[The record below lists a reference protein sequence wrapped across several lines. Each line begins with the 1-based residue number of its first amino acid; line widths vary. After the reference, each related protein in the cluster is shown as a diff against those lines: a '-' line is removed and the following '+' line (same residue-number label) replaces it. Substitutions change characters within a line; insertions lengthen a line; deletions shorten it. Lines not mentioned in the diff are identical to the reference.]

1 MKQVRILHN
10 EAIELAEKA
19 FTLKRRGETERAKS
33 LFAEAFALERK
44 AALAIPVEEQYEP
57 SRSILCRSAAALALN
72 AELFRESE
80 IMVAQGLI
88 GFPPHEIAEELR
100 DLFAELCTKRQL
112 EAR

>member
-1 MKQVRILHN
+1 MKQTKILHN
-10 EAIELAEKA
+10 KSIELAEKA

-44 AALAIPVEEQYEP
+44 AALVIPAQEQYEP

-88 GFPPHEIAEELR
+88 GFPPYEIAE
-100 DLFAELCTKRQL
+100 
-112 EAR
+112 